1 MVISI
6 CSALVQ
12 ICSGS
17 IVHAVEIPN
26 LHVWLLP
33 LSKMHRLGSFT
44 LYRPSLEDL
53 NFSCQESSSLDLH
66 HLSLKKKLFFLVLV
80 ETVLIILEYIFF
92 PCVVWIEFELL
103 TSGLKSCVLPVFAL
117 SNAIFYTHFTQID
130 MTCFYCFFLKKK
142 K

>member
-26 LHVWLLP
+26 LHVWLHP
-33 LSKMHRLGSFT
+33 LSWMHRLGSFT

-80 ETVLIILEYIFF
+80 ETVLIILIKNIFF
-92 PCVVWIEFELL
+92 SCVVWIEFELL
-103 TSGLKSCVLPVFAL
+103 TCGLKSCVLPVFAL
-117 SNAIFYTHFTQID
+117 SNATFHTHFTPVD
-130 MTCFYCFFLKKK
+130 MTCF
-142 K
+142 